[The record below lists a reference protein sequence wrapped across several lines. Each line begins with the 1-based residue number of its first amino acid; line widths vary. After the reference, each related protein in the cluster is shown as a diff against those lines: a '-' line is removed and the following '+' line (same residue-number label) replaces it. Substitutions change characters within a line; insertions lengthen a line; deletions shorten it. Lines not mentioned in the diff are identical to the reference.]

1 MILSDAW
8 PCSARRSLWMT
19 TLLLTSYFSPLTS
32 SLTAQTHPQGA
43 AFQNLRDSLATTSD
57 TAALRLLLRQSRRSE
72 RASRHEVSAAVR
84 SGLVALRLGELKA
97 DPDFSDALSIFRRV
111 SRANR
116 GSPEAWHGL
125 ALSETGRAEWE
136 MSDGLNLGSRVGI
149 KALERSAA
157 AHRRALKADVTY
169 IPAALA
175 LARIELSLLDTA
187 RLAVARDALRRVAG
201 AVAPGSPELLLA
213 LGRVE
218 RAAGNLDSAA
228 VAFERYLLIG
238 PNRPLGLLELART
251 RLALG
256 RTDGEAPYYEG
267 ASLDDPE
274 ATAGYRTDLQLLAA
288 DSVMWEFDRLKGQAR
303 AAYLHRFWTD
313 RDHIELRAEGER
325 LREHYRRILFA
336 RFHFPL
342 TISRR
347 FYGRRDA
354 YRSGNTEVDDRGVI
368 YIRQGEPAER
378 LRPFV
383 FGAMPNESWR
393 YVRAEGDLLFHFSGG
408 YDGNGGGDLYDYRLV
423 QSVLDLHG
431 AVDAPRDQLI
441 LSRQSLSPLYSRMLN
456 WGRFGSANAQAR
468 ERNIGAT
475 SIAVGTTTDSY
486 ELQFAHRLGAVADLI
501 SVGRNTRGSLGHFV
515 FGIAAPGTSARSATG
530 GVEYSVR
537 VRLAVLDRDDRL
549 VANLDTT
556 VVIPLRRPL
565 LENEWLVGRA
575 ELVLPPGRWSYRAA
589 LEQGDST
596 GLVLPRDSVRVENS
610 DGISLGLSD
619 IALGSRGRAVPWITE
634 VADTV
639 LLAPSS
645 LFRKGAE
652 VELYYEASGATP
664 GARYRHE
671 ITVLRAGGRASD
683 RRRPLVALSFAEE
696 APAAVIRARRIVR
709 LDRVKAGSYL
719 VEVRITGP
727 EGNSQVRQR
736 AVTLIGG

>member
-1 MILSDAW
+1 MIAF
-8 PCSARRSLWMT
+8 
-19 TLLLTSYFSPLTS
+19 LLTSHFSL
-32 SLTAQTHPQGA
+32 LTAQSHPSIER
-43 AFQNLRDSLATTSD
+43 FQNLRDSLAGSTD
-57 TAALRLLLRQSRRSE
+57 TAALRTLLRTSQHHLKANRSD
-72 RASRHEVSAAVR
+72 VPAAVR
-84 SGLVALRLGELKA
+84 SGLVALRLGELGA
-97 DPDFSDALSIFRRV
+97 DRDFGDALSIFRRV
-111 SRANR
+111 SRKNP
-116 GSPEAWHGL
+116 GWPEAWHGL
-125 ALSETGRAEWE
+125 GLAEAGRAEWE

-157 AHRRALKADVTY
+157 AQHRALRADVSF

-175 LARIELSLLDTA
+175 LSGIELSLLDTA
-187 RLAVARDALRRVAG
+187 RLVAARDALRRVAG
-201 AVAPGSPELLLA
+201 AAAPGSPQLFLA

-228 VAFERYLLIG
+228 VAFERYLLTG

-274 ATAGYRTDLQLLAA
+274 ATAGYRADLQLLAS
-288 DSVMWEFDRLKGQAR
+288 DSAMWEFDRLKGQAR

-313 RDHIELRAEGER
+313 RDHVELRPEGER
-325 LREHYRRILFA
+325 LREHYRRVLFA

-354 YRSGNTEVDDRGVI
+354 YRSGSTELDDRGVI
-368 YIRQGEPAER
+368 YIRQGKPAER

-393 YVRAEGDLLFHFSGG
+393 YVRSEGDLLFHFSGG

-423 QSVLDLHG
+423 QSVLDLRG
-431 AVDAPRDQLI
+431 AAEAPRDQLI

-468 ERNIGAT
+468 ERTIGAT

-486 ELQFAHRLGAVADLI
+486 ELQFARRLAAVADLV
-501 SVGRNTRGSLGHFV
+501 SVGRNIRGSLGHFV
-515 FGIAAPGTSARSATG
+515 FGIAAPGTSARIVPG
-530 GVEYSVR
+530 GVEYWVR
-537 VRLAVLDRDDRL
+537 VRLAVLDHRDGL
-549 VANLDTT
+549 VSNLDTT
-556 VVIPLRRPL
+556 VVIPLQRQL
-565 LENEWLVGRA
+565 LNNEWLVGRA
-575 ELVLPPGRWSYRAA
+575 ELVLPPGRWTYRAA
-589 LEQGDST
+589 LDQGDST
-596 GLVLPRDSVRVENS
+596 GVVLPWDSVRVGNS

-619 IALGSRGRAVPWITE
+619 VALAARGRAVPWVTE
-634 VADTV
+634 AADTV

-645 LFRKGAE
+645 LFRRRAA

-664 GARYRHE
+664 GLKYRHE
-671 ITVLRAGGRASD
+671 ITVLRAGGRPSD
-683 RRRPLVALSFAEE
+683 RKRPLVALSFEEE
-696 APAAVIRARRIVR
+696 AADSVVRSRRVVR
-709 LDRVKAGSYL
+709 LDRLKKGDYL

-727 EGNSQVRQR
+727 NGESQIGQR
-736 AVTLIGG
+736 SVTLIDR